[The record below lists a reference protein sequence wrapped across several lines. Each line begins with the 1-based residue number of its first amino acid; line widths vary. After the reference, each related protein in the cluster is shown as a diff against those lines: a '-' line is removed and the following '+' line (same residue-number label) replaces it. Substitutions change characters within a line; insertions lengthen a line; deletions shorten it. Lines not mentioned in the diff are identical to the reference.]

1 MPHIITVDDDPNIR
15 ALLSAIISSLGYE
28 VTGAE
33 SGEAALNEIKTK
45 QFDLVLLDHHM
56 AGMSGIDTAKALNQQ
71 HVPFVYCTS
80 VTEDEVL
87 RHAMAQG
94 ALNYIVKPFTPAKVI
109 FAIASSLG
117 RIEEK
122 EQNNLTQ
129 IATGI
134 LMERNQMTREDAHQ
148 QLKANATASDTSMD
162 ISASALINALQPR
175 Q

>member
-1 MPHIITVDDDPNIR
+1 MPHIMTVDDDPNIR

-33 SGEAALNEIKTK
+33 SGEAALSEIRTQ

-56 AGMSGIDTAKALNQQ
+56 GGMSGIDTAKALNQR
-71 HVPFVYCTS
+71 HIPFVYCTS

-94 ALNYIVKPFTPAKVI
+94 ALNYIIKPFTPARVI

-122 EQNNLTQ
+122 EQNNLIQ
-129 IATGI
+129 IATGV
-134 LMERNQMTREDAHQ
+134 LMERNHMTQEDARQ
-148 QLKANATASDTSMD
+148 QLEGNARRSD
-162 ISASALINALQPR
+162 ISIGIAASKLIDEISK
-175 Q
+175 